1 MDEDELDRELDN
13 ENAIL
18 NENDQEDAHFVEE
31 IAEAIADPVVA
42 PDAVADLGIAE
53 PGEVVNPASRNSGV
67 GTAFRRQIQ
76 VEEEGELSD
85 DDDHAGSVL
94 NSTTHRDVDESDGD
108 DSEGGGGGNLQ
119 EAAHGLENLPGF
131 SRHIMGQGLV
141 GIPAVFATG
150 NSGYWL
156 PFTTEGPFGENNR
169 VAPVRVETIF
179 VPIGFIAKDA
189 SCIGEWETQSDPS
202 ARSRSVAYSALL
214 GMMATGTAKG
224 WICSDE
230 HCELQNG
237 KTDDM
242 DDDEKRNFIKKLNGN
257 LSSNT
262 YYPNRLSG
270 DQARQQ
276 EVAMQYTWVFE
287 ERYDQNETLAGFSLH
302 KLIYDSSFSSD
313 QHWSY
318 ILAENKEVA
327 RHGTINSVA
336 ENIRNTRMMAQNK
349 LQRAQI
355 NPDEMHKTA
364 WFLPNPLK
372 SHHKSHN
379 PQIPQPTNLKSHK
392 SPNPINQHNVQA
404 VQDQHGPDP
413 HVQPV
418 RQRLGDAV

>member
-53 PGEVVNPASRNSGV
+53 PDEVVNPASRNSGV
-67 GTAFRRQIQ
+67 GTTFRRQIQ

-202 ARSRSVAYSALL
+202 ARESSRAWAWVAARPKGPCFHQRHQPLPCTLGAAQSCRARAGPPASGLPQRPALSHVAQVHVPPQWHAGRPL
-214 GMMATGTAKG
+214 
-224 WICSDE
+224 CSRRHVDLPLESGGCE
-230 HCELQNG
+230 H
-237 KTDDM
+237 
-242 DDDEKRNFIKKLNGN
+242 
-257 LSSNT
+257 
-262 YYPNRLSG
+262 
-270 DQARQQ
+270 
-276 EVAMQYTWVFE
+276 
-287 ERYDQNETLAGFSLH
+287 
-302 KLIYDSSFSSD
+302 SD
-313 QHWSY
+313 QRVH
-318 ILAENKEVA
+318 
-327 RHGTINSVA
+327 
-336 ENIRNTRMMAQNK
+336 
-349 LQRAQI
+349 
-355 NPDEMHKTA
+355 
-364 WFLPNPLK
+364 
-372 SHHKSHN
+372 
-379 PQIPQPTNLKSHK
+379 
-392 SPNPINQHNVQA
+392 A
-404 VQDQHGPDP
+404 VG
-413 HVQPV
+413 
-418 RQRLGDAV
+418 